1 MDKYLFHYK
10 GIKPHMFIVGILT
23 VLQGIAIIVQAIFL
37 AKAIT
42 YMFNGT
48 APSAVLPF
56 FTGFIIAYFLRHFIQ
71 WLKERLAYRFAENTA
86 SVVQENLIRKLFELG
101 PRGIGKSGSGN
112 MITLALEGIPNF
124 RTYLELFI
132 PRAISMMVIPIA
144 VLIYVFA
151 FDTISGIVL
160 SSHDAHSY
168 RFLNSFRISCAEI
181 R

>member
-23 VLQGIAIIVQAIFL
+23 VLQGITIIVQAIFL

-56 FTGFIIAYFLRHFIQ
+56 FTGFIIAHFLRHFIQ

-86 SVVQENLIRKLFELG
+86 SAVQET
-101 PRGIGKSGSGN
+101 S
-112 MITLALEGIPNF
+112 
-124 RTYLELFI
+124 
-132 PRAISMMVIPIA
+132 
-144 VLIYVFA
+144 
-151 FDTISGIVL
+151 
-160 SSHDAHSY
+160 
-168 RFLNSFRISCAEI
+168 NS
-181 R
+181 